1 MKAVE
6 KGEKLRMVEC
16 MLENVR
22 VAIAKQ
28 AAKTGED
35 ADTDTDLEPKGKKGE
50 PKPAAS
56 WIDDDED

>member
-1 MKAVE
+1 MKALE
-6 KGEKLRMVEC
+6 KGEKLRMVEA

-28 AAKTGED
+28 AAETGED
-35 ADTDTDLEPKGKKGE
+35 ADTELDEAPSEEDKPKTGV
-50 PKPAAS
+50 A